1 MKNLDNKLQVKL
13 KRGDKVQYTK
23 SFMFGKTGIET
34 ANVVMVNNYNVLL
47 DNGDTLNIVQ

>member
-13 KRGDKVQYTK
+13 KKGDKVQYTK
-23 SFMFGKTGIET
+23 TFMFGKTGIEI
-34 ANVVMVNNYNVLL
+34 AKVVLINNYNVLL